1 VSEIVLASLPMYDLP
16 ELRAAH
22 DAVWASV
29 GARLARSGVAGVPTS
44 LTRGGAAEA
53 HWSDP
58 DLLLSQ
64 TCGYPLVHA
73 FAGRLRVIATPSYDA
88 PGCEGPTYSSLVV
101 VRSVHP
107 ARDLVDLRG
116 SVCAVNERAS
126 HSGMNALRAMIAPL
140 ARGAPFFGE
149 VLVTGSHEASLARVQ
164 RGEADVCAV
173 DAVLHALLLR
183 HRPDALTGTRVL
195 ARSPSAP
202 ALPYVTRAST
212 SDELVR
218 ALREALVGVLA
229 DPALASTRD
238 ALLLKEVT
246 VLEDDAYD
254 AIERVAR
261 AAAERGYPVL
271 A

>member
-1 VSEIVLASLPMYDLP
+1 MYDLP
-16 ELRAAH
+16 ELAAAH
-22 DAVWASV
+22 GAVWRRIAAALAS
-29 GARLARSGVAGVPTS
+29 AGIADVPTS

-73 FAGRLRVIATPSYDA
+73 FAGHLRVVATPSYDA
-88 PGCEGPTYSSLVV
+88 PGCEGPTYSSFVL
-101 VRSVHP
+101 VRSAHP
-107 ARDLVDLRG
+107 ARALGDLRG

-149 VLVTGSHEASLARVQ
+149 VLVTGSHEASVARVQ

-195 ARSPSAP
+195 ARSPLAP
-202 ALPYVTRAST
+202 ALPYVTRASAP
-212 SDELVR
+212 DELVR
-218 ALREALVGVLA
+218 ALREALVSVIA
-229 DPALASTRD
+229 DPALASARD

-246 VLEDDAYD
+246 VLEEGSYE

-261 AAAERGYPVL
+261 TAAERGYAVL